1 MAVFDQIKDSI
12 DIVDVVEKYG
22 LQINRHGKALCP
34 FHEEKTPSFSIKG
47 QHWHC
52 FGCNEGGDVIDFIS
66 RIQCIS
72 IWEAAK
78 RLDSDYGLNLF
89 TDKPNQPKQLEQYQ
103 QDDKLYTAFK
113 KWQNNAYQTLC
124 GYYRLLQNDKANYT
138 PQSVNKDIHLYFA
151 NACHKLD
158 YIYYLISCLFE
169 ADFLTRLDFFKTHR
183 KEVNEFA
190 DIIKKRRDCPA

>member
-78 RLDSDYGLNLF
+78 RLDSDYGLR
-89 TDKPNQPKQLEQYQ
+89 
-103 QDDKLYTAFK
+103 
-113 KWQNNAYQTLC
+113 C
-124 GYYRLLQNDKANYT
+124 
-138 PQSVNKDIHLYFA
+138 V
-151 NACHKLD
+151 
-158 YIYYLISCLFE
+158 
-169 ADFLTRLDFFKTHR
+169 
-183 KEVNEFA
+183 
-190 DIIKKRRDCPA
+190 